1 MNLPTKITTA
11 RLVLIPII
19 IITFCLESL
28 FDWMF
33 IVTEVLFFIA
43 STTDF
48 IDGYIARKY
57 QMVTTLGKFLDP
69 IADKALTL
77 TGLVIG
83 IANCRIGIPY
93 FMEICTIIIVVREF
107 IVSLLRQIA
116 ASKNV
121 ILAADKLGK
130 MKTMTGMVGLNALIF
145 VPFMDWDNKVAIN
158 FGTAFRWIAIVGI
171 SLTTILA
178 VISGFNYVFKN
189 LNVFKEEKST
199 VEKISEN
206 KDYPMPDENII
217 NVLKACVQEKR
228 CDVPFIQKI
237 DNIGYY
243 RALKIAVWIEVM
255 GFSKVEDNK
264 RVLNMTEEDIQKIE
278 ANFKENK

>member
-19 IITFCLESL
+19 IVTFCLESL

-93 FMEICTIIIVVREF
+93 FMEVCTIIIVVREF

-130 MKTMTGMVGLNALIF
+130 MKTMTGMIGLNALIF
-145 VPFMDWDNKVAIN
+145 VPFINWDNNAAIIA
-158 FGTAFRWIAIVGI
+158 GTIFRWIAIVGI

-178 VISGFNYVFKN
+178 VVSGFNYVFKN
-189 LNVFKEEKST
+189 LKVFKEEKSA

-206 KDYPMPDENII
+206 KDCPIPDENII

-228 CDVPFIQKI
+228 CDVLFIQKI

-243 RALKIAVWIEVM
+243 RALKIAIWIEVM
-255 GFSKVEDNK
+255 GFSIIEDNK

-278 ANFKENK
+278 ESFKENK